1 MIKHLLVVTFFVTCI
16 KAEAQVY
23 NQTKD
28 SLGNTLSN
36 SGGIALNRLGVC
48 TIKLK
53 DGTRLINCAI
63 KEIKPLWVVYIKNKV
78 FHDLTKERIKC
89 IVPENEN
96 FVVWFDDKNKVVA
109 GSYCP

>member
-1 MIKHLLVVTFFVTCI
+1 MYKYIFIACFCI
-16 KAEAQVY
+16 ANSEVPAQSSV
-23 NQTKD
+23 ND
-28 SLGNTLSN
+28 SLGNSISS

-63 KEIKPLWVVYIKNKV
+63 KEIKPLWVIYIKNRTV
-78 FHDLTKERIKC
+78 HDITIERIKC

-96 FVVWFDDKNKVVA
+96 FVIWFDDKNKAVA
-109 GSYCP
+109 GTDCP